1 MTSLATYFSMG
12 GYAAFVWPSYALT
25 AVVMVGLVV
34 VTWRGLKAREAEL
47 KALQDVMP
55 RRRART
61 HEGQGQ

>member
-12 GYAAFVWPSYALT
+12 GYGGFVWPAYALT

-47 KALQDVMP
+47 KALQELMP
-55 RRRART
+55 GRRGRT
-61 HEGQGQ
+61 HEAQDQ